1 MNFGNLN
8 VVRKQICRKLTHD
21 VYDEYTQAGLYSNDD
36 YEDEIHSQ
44 IEELQQR
51 LINLQCF
58 NEMKTILYELKRN
71 SDKINKSFDVMRKST
86 LESLSNDSIECIKD
100 DEICDIFINAEQ
112 YLYTWTNM
120 FMYREKIQKEE
131 GELEQFLTS
140 TEKCIYEQYN
150 DEHFIEFMIDEQTR
164 DALRCS
170 NQLITKYQGKYNE
183 CIKKLKQFNNM
194 LGDKKFRIYFA

>member
-36 YEDEIHSQ
+36 YEDVIHSQ

-71 SDKINKSFDVMRKST
+71 SDKINEDYEEATKEEEQKDFPFDH
-86 LESLSNDSIECIKD
+86 IECCKQMEHYD
-100 DEICDIFINAEQ
+100 
-112 YLYTWTNM
+112 TKM
-120 FMYREKIQKEE
+120 FTY
-131 GELEQFLTS
+131 
-140 TEKCIYEQYN
+140 
-150 DEHFIEFMIDEQTR
+150 IEMNSTR
-164 DALRCS
+164 DLIMKRHIHIM
-170 NQLITKYQGKYNE
+170 NQQLNEFDNTITIEDLNKQTINEEELKRLFEKNNQDYLEYNRQYDLE
-183 CIKKLKQFNNM
+183 NQPKKS
-194 LGDKKFRIYFA
+194 KKN

>member
-51 LINLQCF
+51 LINLQYF

-71 SDKINKSFDVMRKST
+71 SDKINEDYEEATKEEEQKDFPFDH
-86 LESLSNDSIECIKD
+86 IECCKQMEHYD
-100 DEICDIFINAEQ
+100 
-112 YLYTWTNM
+112 TKM
-120 FMYREKIQKEE
+120 FTYMEKIQQIEDDLKMQIKSIEHCVH
-131 GELEQFLTS
+131 Q
-140 TEKCIYEQYN
+140 QYD
-150 DEHFIEFMIDEQTR
+150 DEHFIEFMIGEEKR
-164 DALRCS
+164 EALTCS
-170 NQLITKYQGKYNE
+170 NVLIAK
-183 CIKKLKQFNNM
+183 
-194 LGDKKFRIYFA
+194 